1 MKEPWWG
8 RFKKVPRLEVEVK
21 ESQIDLFA
29 SILHIYVTIM
39 TAMTLMTINHIIFNE
54 DESITS
60 RICLID

>member
-21 ESQIDLFA
+21 DSQIDWFA

-39 TAMTLMTINHIIFNE
+39 MAMTLMNIDQTIFNE